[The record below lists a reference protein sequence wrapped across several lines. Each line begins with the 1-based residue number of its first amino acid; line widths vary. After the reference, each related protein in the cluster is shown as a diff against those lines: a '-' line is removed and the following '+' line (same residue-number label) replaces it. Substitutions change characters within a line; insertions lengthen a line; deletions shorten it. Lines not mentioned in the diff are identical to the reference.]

1 MAFPVPTLWKQG
13 RDTLIN
19 QPLIVYACVCLC
31 QRWARI
37 GGCREGVSKKGKAS
51 CTQVEWDRVTCQMR
65 WGRLVLKL
73 HYGLK
78 RQNPLTWWDV
88 GQPQEQTATVVLE
101 NKMLNLSMHI
111 RAISYS
117 LVCLI
122 ALRESTWVMYLNF
135 KSFWLVELFIWM
147 KKKTC
152 CTSSPHALSMQYPVA
167 PNSESGQTFSMVF
180 LAMSSF
186 HLWLVTIN
194 HTNATPDIDWLEWRT
209 MVSPS
214 SLLSFTIT
222 SKATLQVSL

>member
-1 MAFPVPTLWKQG
+1 MAFPVPTRWKQG

-51 CTQVEWDRVTCQMR
+51 CTQVEWDGVTCQMR

-147 KKKTC
+147 KKKPC
-152 CTSSPHALSMQYPVA
+152 CTSSPHAHAYSVYAVSCSPK
-167 PNSESGQTFSMVF
+167 
-180 LAMSSF
+180 
-186 HLWLVTIN
+186 LW
-194 HTNATPDIDWLEWRT
+194 EWT
-209 MVSPS
+209 DLLHGLFGHVKFPS
-214 SLLSFTIT
+214 VIGYH
-222 SKATLQVSL
+222 

>member
-152 CTSSPHALSMQYPVA
+152 CTSSPHAHAYSVYAVSCSPK
-167 PNSESGQTFSMVF
+167 
-180 LAMSSF
+180 
-186 HLWLVTIN
+186 LW
-194 HTNATPDIDWLEWRT
+194 EWT
-209 MVSPS
+209 DLLHGLFGHVKFPS
-214 SLLSFTIT
+214 VIGYH
-222 SKATLQVSL
+222 

>member
-1 MAFPVPTLWKQG
+1 MQSCNPLRPPTSCRLMCPKLFLNLHNLGWSAFQMAFPVPTLWKQG

-51 CTQVEWDRVTCQMR
+51 CTQVEWDGVTCQMR

-135 KSFWLVELFIWM
+135 KIFWLVELFIWM
-147 KKKTC
+147 KKK
-152 CTSSPHALSMQYPVA
+152 
-167 PNSESGQTFSMVF
+167 N
-180 LAMSSF
+180 
-186 HLWLVTIN
+186 
-194 HTNATPDIDWLEWRT
+194 
-209 MVSPS
+209 
-214 SLLSFTIT
+214 LLY
-222 SKATLQVSL
+222 Q